1 MRGRGWLILGA
12 AAGVAIGFAHVGQ
25 VADPARSLANGA
37 QQAVGSG
44 GHRLLSSA
52 AGHGAPRTAV
62 ETVGA
67 LLVVVV
73 PGLAALLLVVAA
85 RSALRLR
92 GLVAVVLVG
101 LGVAA
106 YAYQPGR
113 TASEALVVALVLA
126 GVAVV
131 AAGPLVAAPLCA
143 LAGLIGAEFV
153 SRLVANR
160 GALSDTVAAGV
171 HQAVYHSAGSSMLL
185 QVGVLVLAAVPFAV
199 IARLILSQ

>member
-1 MRGRGWLILGA
+1 M
-12 AAGVAIGFAHVGQ
+12 
-25 VADPARSLANGA
+25 
-37 QQAVGSG
+37 
-44 GHRLLSSA
+44 
-52 AGHGAPRTAV
+52 
-62 ETVGA
+62 GA

-92 GLVAVVLVG
+92 GLVAVLLVG

-113 TASEALVVALVLA
+113 TASEALIVTLVLA

-160 GALSDTVAAGV
+160 GALSDSVAAGV
-171 HQAVYHSAGSSMLL
+171 HQAVYHTGGSSLAL
-185 QVGVLVLAAVPFAV
+185 HAGVLVLAAVPFAV
-199 IARLILSQ
+199 SRPADLVTVGTSPAGKVLTLASPRSVGDDSDWCGTQRYDHGVTRTCGATGASLPPVAARLPA

>member
-1 MRGRGWLILGA
+1 VRGRVWLILGA
-12 AAGVAIGFAHVGQ
+12 AAGVAIAFAHVGQ
-25 VADPARSLANGA
+25 FADPARSLANGA

-44 GHRLLSSA
+44 GHRLLASA
-52 AGHGAPRTAV
+52 AGHGVPRTAV
-62 ETVGA
+62 GTVAA

-73 PGLAALLLVVAA
+73 PGVAALLLVVAA
-85 RSALRLR
+85 RCALRLR
-92 GLVAVVLVG
+92 GLVAILLVG

-113 TASEALVVALVLA
+113 TASEAVVVALVLA

-131 AAGPLVAAPLCA
+131 AAGPVVAAPLCA

-160 GALSDTVAAGV
+160 GALFDTVAVGV
-171 HQAVYHSAGSSMLL
+171 HQAVFHTGGSSLAL
-185 QVGVLVLAAVPFAV
+185 QAGVIILAVVPFV
-199 IARLILSQ
+199 VMARLILSE